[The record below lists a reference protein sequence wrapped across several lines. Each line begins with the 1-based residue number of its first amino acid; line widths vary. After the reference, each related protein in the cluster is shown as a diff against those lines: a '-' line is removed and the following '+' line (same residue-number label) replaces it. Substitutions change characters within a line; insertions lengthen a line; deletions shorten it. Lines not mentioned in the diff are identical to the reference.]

1 MSFFENLLGTAIR
14 SAVGAGTK
22 ALVQSAF
29 TPSRS
34 VQIIGAAGTPATKSA
49 SESALESVL
58 RDADIKSGFVGEVPS
73 VGGILTR
80 RAGIAE
86 PAVST
91 RTNTND
97 IARML
102 VALKS
107 PQVAEADATEL
118 MRQIKAPSI
127 NINASARRQKKSLRK
142 LFQTR

>member
-1 MSFFENLLGTAIR
+1 MSFFENLIGTAIK
-14 SAVGAGTK
+14 SAVSSGTK

-34 VQIIGAAGTPATKSA
+34 VKVIGAAGVPEKKSA
-49 SESALESVL
+49 SDAALESVL
-58 RDADIKSGFVGEVPS
+58 KDADIKSGFLGEVPS

-80 RAGIAE
+80 RAGAAD

-107 PQVAEADATEL
+107 PEVASADATEL

-127 NINASARRQKKSLRK
+127 NVGVSARRQKQSLRK
-142 LFQTR
+142 LFKT

>member
-34 VQIIGAAGTPATKSA
+34 VQIIGAAGTPAKKSA

-80 RAGIAE
+80 RAGVAE

-91 RTNTND
+91 RTNAND
-97 IARML
+97 IARMI

>member
-1 MSFFENLLGTAIR
+1 MSFFENLIGTAIK
-14 SAVGAGTK
+14 SAVSSGTK

-34 VQIIGAAGTPATKSA
+34 VQVIGAAGVPEKKSA
-49 SESALESVL
+49 SDAALESVL
-58 RDADIKSGFVGEVPS
+58 KDADIKSGFLGEVPS

-80 RAGIAE
+80 RAGAAD

-107 PQVAEADATEL
+107 PEVASADATEL

-127 NINASARRQKKSLRK
+127 NVGVSARRQKQSLRK
-142 LFQTR
+142 LFKT